1 VTALG
6 SQTAATGYTFCAITC
21 PVDGAAFTTIAVVI
35 PIEDEVVIIKQM
47 LSITGA
53 TVDEV
58 CTDTSKKLLMNAFA
72 EVLDVKIEFV
82 SIISCSAK
90 TDRRSR
96 RLLTSDGV
104 DIDFQVEIPATEA
117 TSKKQTAVLELMM
130 TLQVDSA
137 ATTVVLA
144 AVAEATGKDVSTLA
158 VKGSKPTVPKNVVDP
173 GTSND
178 KSRLQKTKDD
188 VSNNTVMIA
197 IGCMFGIL
205 VCAVLS
211 LLALHFCKKD
221 TKASHSGDIEMA
233 YEITDIELVANP
245 MKKN

>member
-1 VTALG
+1 MG
-6 SQTAATGYTFCAITC
+6 
-21 PVDGAAFTTIAVVI
+21 
-35 PIEDEVVIIKQM
+35 
-47 LSITGA
+47 
-53 TVDEV
+53 
-58 CTDTSKKLLMNAFA
+58 
-72 EVLDVKIEFV
+72 
-82 SIISCSAK
+82 
-90 TDRRSR
+90 
-96 RLLTSDGV
+96 
-104 DIDFQVEIPATEA
+104 
-117 TSKKQTAVLELMM
+117 
-130 TLQVDSA
+130 VDSA

-197 IGCMFGIL
+197 IGCM
-205 VCAVLS
+205 CAILS

-233 YEITDIELVANP
+233 YEITDI
-245 MKKN
+245 